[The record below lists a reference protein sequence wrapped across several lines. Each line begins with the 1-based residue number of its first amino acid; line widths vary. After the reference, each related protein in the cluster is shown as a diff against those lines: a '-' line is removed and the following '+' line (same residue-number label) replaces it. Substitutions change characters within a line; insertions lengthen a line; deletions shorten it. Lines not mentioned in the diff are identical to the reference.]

1 MYCFNIPR
9 VGIFYY
15 RVNEQGEGSY
25 FHSRAGDGIIQDK
38 YHLLFHMAVKKVVSG
53 KDRILARVAR
63 VEGQLRGVRK
73 MIETEQECLDIIAQ
87 ISAVREAVAMLGVE
101 LLKNDVACKWDGKK
115 KIDEAYLKSLFRM
128 K

>member
-1 MYCFNIPR
+1 
-9 VGIFYY
+9 
-15 RVNEQGEGSY
+15 
-25 FHSRAGDGIIQDK
+25 
-38 YHLLFHMAVKKVVSG
+38 MAVKKVVSG

-73 MIETEQECLDIIAQ
+73 MIEEEQECLDIIAQ